1 MIPGEAGGRL
11 AYNLAPGERCP
22 SGLRCRS
29 RKAVW
34 SKATAGSNPAL
45 SATQPSAAGGADGTL
60 RYGTSLWPLAR
71 RRLDRP
77 NDPLAQML
85 GRGSDH
91 FLKWPLTRLAFRDS
105 TGALGDGN
113 LILSGAKA
121 NGRIQ
126 HSGVKERA
134 GF

>member
-1 MIPGEAGGRL
+1 MDGHG
-11 AYNLAPGERCP
+11 
-22 SGLRCRS
+22 
-29 RKAVW
+29 
-34 SKATAGSNPAL
+34 AGSNPAL
-45 SATQPSAAGGADGTL
+45 SATRPSAAGGADGTP
-60 RYGTSLWPLAR
+60 RDGTSLRPLAR
-71 RRLDRP
+71 RRFDRP

-91 FLKWPLTRLAFRDS
+91 FWPLTRLAFRDS

-113 LILSGAKA
+113 LILSGARA

-134 GF
+134 GFRAAPVAA